1 MKKLHI
7 PNPQAHDMGEM
18 FGISLERRTAISI
31 GMDAMVKMA
40 GEGAPRMV
48 HASDIILYI
57 QDLCETQE
65 EFVWAIS
72 NHISWMFRNGRMAT
86 TPEQL
91 QQQINTYGQP
101 QNLNK

>member
-1 MKKLHI
+1 MTKLNI

-18 FGISLERRTAISI
+18 FGIPIERRTAIGI

-40 GEGAPRMV
+40 SEGAPRMV

-72 NHISWMFRNGRMAT
+72 NHIAWMFRNGRMAT
-86 TPEQL
+86 TAA
-91 QQQINTYGQP
+91 QQQEMINKYGQP
-101 QNLNK
+101 AHLR